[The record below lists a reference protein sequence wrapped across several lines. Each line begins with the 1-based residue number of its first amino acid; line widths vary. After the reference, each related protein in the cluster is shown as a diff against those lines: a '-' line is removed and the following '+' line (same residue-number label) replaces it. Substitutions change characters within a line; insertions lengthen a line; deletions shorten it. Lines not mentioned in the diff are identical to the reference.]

1 MRGDTQH
8 RRDGTGRRELLKMF
22 DDPVAGASNADGP
35 HRKLVLSSDDNLDDV
50 KRHRDTSDKRK
61 AGGKDAVDG
70 GESPEFKYRSR
81 GGRGGVGGDN
91 DDEGVDRMRV
101 DGGRRR
107 GNGADS
113 LQELLK
119 NTKFENTA
127 NHNY

>member
-1 MRGDTQH
+1 
-8 RRDGTGRRELLKMF
+8 MF
-22 DDPVAGASNADGP
+22 DDPVTGASNADG

-50 KRHRDTSDKRK
+50 KRHRDTGDKRK
-61 AGGKDAVDG
+61 PGGKDAGDD

-81 GGRGGVGGDN
+81 GGRGGGGDN

-113 LQELLK
+113 L
-119 NTKFENTA
+119 
-127 NHNY
+127 